1 MIPFYEIQKQLLSDP
16 EILDHFIMTEFDI
29 IDDIKLQ
36 VIITNE
42 ENDIEIDEEEAEV
55 IAKKYYENNKPHNFL
70 LIDNEIKKSIWSDY
84 KNGIKKFHLHKKY
97 NLCRSVIDR
106 IIKEYE
112 TK

>member
-36 VIITNE
+36 IIITNE

-55 IAKKYYENNKPHNFL
+55 IAKKYYENNKEEIQNVIREYFNNIMDSDNWMRNINFNEDDL
-70 LIDNEIKKSIWSDY
+70 LKQNSK
-84 KNGIKKFHLHKKY
+84 
-97 NLCRSVIDR
+97 
-106 IIKEYE
+106 
-112 TK
+112 

>member
-1 MIPFYEIQKQLLSDP
+1 MIPFHKIKKQLLSDP

-55 IAKKYYENNKPHNFL
+55 IAKKYYENNKEEIQNVIREYFNYIMDSDNWMRNINFNEDDL
-70 LIDNEIKKSIWSDY
+70 LKQNSK
-84 KNGIKKFHLHKKY
+84 
-97 NLCRSVIDR
+97 
-106 IIKEYE
+106 
-112 TK
+112 

>member
-1 MIPFYEIQKQLLSDP
+1 MIPFHKIKKQLLSDP

-55 IAKKYYENNKPHNFL
+55 IAKKYYENNKEEIENVIREYFNYIMDSDNWMRNINFNEDDL
-70 LIDNEIKKSIWSDY
+70 LKQNSK
-84 KNGIKKFHLHKKY
+84 
-97 NLCRSVIDR
+97 
-106 IIKEYE
+106 
-112 TK
+112 

>member
-1 MIPFYEIQKQLLSDP
+1 MIPFNKIKKQLLSDP

-55 IAKKYYENNKPHNFL
+55 IAKKYYENNKEEIQNVIREYFNYIMDSDNWMRNINFNEDDL
-70 LIDNEIKKSIWSDY
+70 LKQNSK
-84 KNGIKKFHLHKKY
+84 
-97 NLCRSVIDR
+97 
-106 IIKEYE
+106 
-112 TK
+112 